1 MQKKTMKQ
9 KGVKPASERLYRIQK
24 KATERRNLKHPVIN
38 ESIRPLFLTAE
49 FILMHREEEYGF

>member
-1 MQKKTMKQ
+1 MAK

-38 ESIRPLFLTAE
+38 ESIRPLFLTNE
-49 FILMHREEEYGF
+49 FILMHRDKGTGF